1 MEKIKYTDFLDDGE
15 KMDDFLSLSKIEFLA
30 SYSYLEEEEY
40 ELTTQRLTAILEKL
54 PIWTS

>member
-30 SYSYLEEEEY
+30 SYSYLNEEEY
-40 ELTTQRLTAILEKL
+40 ELTTQRLTGILEKL